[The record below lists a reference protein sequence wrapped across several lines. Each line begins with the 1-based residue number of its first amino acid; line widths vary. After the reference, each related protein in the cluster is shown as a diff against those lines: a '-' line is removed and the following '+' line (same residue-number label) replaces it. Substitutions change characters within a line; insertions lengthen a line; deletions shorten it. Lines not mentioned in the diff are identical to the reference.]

1 MRIKEISIYPNST
14 GWAVSETHKYMATI
28 LDKLGIK
35 VKFRKFD
42 ITTKYRYLHE
52 RYQLNIS
59 RQLMLPVTP
68 WQKYYLDYFHGGIY
82 GEKEYEE
89 NIISIEKSQKRIKG
103 IRVIADTYSK
113 ILIDRNIDPK
123 LIHKIPLSVDTK
135 VYFPMGELKKINLR
149 RRFNIPLESHL
160 IGSFQK
166 DGSGWGEGLNPKLIK
181 GPDIFIK
188 TISILKK
195 DIKNLLVILT
205 GPSRG
210 YIKEKLKEINVKYK
224 HFEAD
229 DISFRAKIYNLLDGY
244 LITSREEG
252 GPNSFLEA
260 MACGIPVCTTKV
272 GHTTDIG
279 EDGKDSFLV
288 DSFEPKKI
296 AEYYLKIFEIKNTQF
311 LIKNIR
317 KKALLYSNGNDL
329 KKWEKFFSEK

>member
-1 MRIKEISIYPNST
+1 MRISEISIYPNSN
-14 GWAVSETHKYMATI
+14 GWAVSETHKYMVQI
-28 LDKLGIK
+28 LTKLGIK

-42 ITTKYRYLHE
+42 IKSKYRYLHE

-59 RQLMLPVTP
+59 RQFILPVTP

-82 GEKEYEE
+82 GEKEFES
-89 NIISIEKSQKRIKG
+89 NLFSIYKSQKRIQG
-103 IRVIADTYSK
+103 IRVIAETYRQL
-113 ILIDRNIDPK
+113 LIERNIDPK

-135 VYFPMGELKKINLR
+135 NYYPLEDLEKINLR
-149 RRFNIPLESHL
+149 REFNIPINSHL

-166 DGSGWGEGLNPKLIK
+166 DGSGWGEGLDPKLIK
-181 GPDIFIK
+181 GPDIFVK
-188 TISILKK
+188 TISLLKK

-210 YIKEKLKEINVKYK
+210 YIKEKLREINVNYR
-224 HFEAD
+224 HFQAD
-229 DISFRAKIYNLLDGY
+229 DISLRAKLYNLLDGY

-260 MACGIPVCTTKV
+260 MACGIPVVTTKV
-272 GHTTDIG
+272 GHTIDIG

-296 AEYYLKIFEIKNTQF
+296 SEYYLRIFDIKNDEIFT
-311 LIKNIR
+311 KDIR
-317 KKALLYSNGNDL
+317 KKALLYSNGNNL
-329 KKWEKFFSEK
+329 KIWKNFFNK

>member
-1 MRIKEISIYPNST
+1 M
-14 GWAVSETHKYMATI
+14 VQI
-28 LDKLGIK
+28 LTKLGIK

-42 ITTKYRYLHE
+42 IKSKYRYLHE

-59 RQLMLPVTP
+59 RQFILPVTP

-82 GEKEYEE
+82 GEKEFES
-89 NIISIEKSQKRIKG
+89 NLFSIYKSQKRIQG
-103 IRVIADTYSK
+103 IRVIAETYRQL
-113 ILIDRNIDPK
+113 LIERNIDPK

-135 VYFPMGELKKINLR
+135 NYYPLEDLEKINLR
-149 RRFNIPLESHL
+149 REFNIPINSHL

-166 DGSGWGEGLNPKLIK
+166 DGSGWGEGLDPKLIK
-181 GPDIFIK
+181 GPDIFVK
-188 TISILKK
+188 TISLLKK

-210 YIKEKLKEINVKYK
+210 YIKEKLREINVNYR
-224 HFEAD
+224 HFQAD
-229 DISFRAKIYNLLDGY
+229 DISLRAKLYNLLDGY

-260 MACGIPVCTTKV
+260 MACGIPVVTTKV
-272 GHTTDIG
+272 GHTIDIG

-296 AEYYLKIFEIKNTQF
+296 SEYYLRIFDIKNDEIFT
-311 LIKNIR
+311 KDIR
-317 KKALLYSNGNDL
+317 KKALLYSNGNNL
-329 KKWEKFFSEK
+329 KIWKNFFNK

>member
-59 RQLMLPVTP
+59 RQFLLPVTR
-68 WQKYYLDYFHGGIY
+68 WQKYYLDYNHGGIY
-82 GEKEYEE
+82 GEEE
-89 NIISIEKSQKRIKG
+89 FEKNIYSIYKSQKRIKG
-103 IRVIADTYSK
+103 IRVLAEIYRK
-113 ILIDRNIDPK
+113 ILIEKNIDPK
-123 LIHKIPLSVDTK
+123 LIYKIPLSVDTNS
-135 VYFPMGELKKINLR
+135 YHPMAELKKINLR
-149 RRFNIPLESHL
+149 REFNIPLQSHL

-181 GPDIFIK
+181 GPDLFVK
-188 TISILKK
+188 TIKLLKK
-195 DIKNLLVILT
+195 DINNLLVILT

-210 YIKEKLKEINVKYK
+210 YIKEKLKEINVDYK

-229 DISFRAKIYNLLDGY
+229 DIFLRAKLYNLLDAY

-252 GPNSFLEA
+252 GPKSFLEA
-260 MACGIPVCTTKV
+260 MACGIPVVTTKV
-272 GHTTDIG
+272 GHTIDIG

-288 DSFEPKKI
+288 DSFEPEKI
-296 AEYYLKIFEIKNTQF
+296 AENYLRIFGAKKNKS
-311 LIKNIR
+311 LINNIR
-317 KKALLYSNGNDL
+317 KKALFYSSGNDL
-329 KKWEKFFSEK
+329 KLWGNFFKEE